1 MLSPPRATQSPD
13 CSWVRIQHPLSRRP
27 PASQVSY
34 FPRGSSSK
42 WLVPGGGFTQAPRA
56 AFGSHPSCVPCHQPP
71 HPSPLSYTHTH
82 THHLQGAR
90 NTARS
95 WGRGAT
101 QPSPPV
107 GRTLWVFTGASAR
120 RLGGWLTLGTEIA
133 FPPGL
138 PRRGRGSPALPAD
151 TGPLEAHGAPCW
163 PAGTCRPAALH
174 PVLIPGV
181 SSWAGFSLG
190 PEVSYPVGIASLFPT
205 KDYSPERV
213 CSGSD

>member
-120 RLGGWLTLGTEIA
+120 RLGGWLTWA
-133 FPPGL
+133 
-138 PRRGRGSPALPAD
+138 PRAPSFQVSPEED
-151 TGPLEAHGAPCW
+151 EAHRLCPQTPDHWRNTELC
-163 PAGTCRPAALH
+163 AGRQVHAVPLH
-174 PVLIPGV
+174 STP
-181 SSWAGFSLG
+181 S
-190 PEVSYPVGIASLFPT
+190 
-205 KDYSPERV
+205 
-213 CSGSD
+213 